1 MAGRSTPAERQ
12 LTEDRALL
20 YTRSITSTQEPCA
33 TAKES
38 EMLAATG
45 RESSS
50 RGAPIRHAVVVDG
63 EIEVSWQNSGVTA
76 RFSPFWL
83 RDHCH
88 TPESLHPD
96 TLQRQVD
103 TFSIP
108 TDIAPERL
116 ELADGGRTLR
126 VIWSHDGSVSILP
139 SDFLRG
145 MAETSGRITAPR
157 RRLWDRASMQR
168 NFPILEHAEIASGDP
183 GLLRWLSMVEEHG
196 FALASGVPATLEA
209 TQQLVERIGYV
220 RETIFGGM
228 WDFTA
233 NLAFKDTAY
242 TSAAIGPHTDGTYS
256 FDSPGYQMFH
266 CLQFDGTGG
275 ESTLVDG
282 FKVADQIRR
291 TDPLAFEVL
300 STVKVPAQ
308 YLGDGVHL
316 RAEHPVIALDHNDDF
331 AQIAY
336 NNYDRAPF
344 SLAPTRMAAF
354 YRALKLFNELI
365 NDPAYE
371 ITMRLEPGTALL
383 FDNWRTLHG
392 RRAYQGYRR
401 LCGAYLNK
409 EDVES
414 KLRVLRAIAGGGGTP

>member
-1 MAGRSTPAERQ
+1 MLDSVVQAESCPG
-12 LTEDRALL
+12 ALL
-20 YTRSITSTQEPCA
+20 RQ
-33 TAKES
+33 
-38 EMLAATG
+38 
-45 RESSS
+45 
-50 RGAPIRHAVVVDG
+50 AVLVDG
-63 EIEVSWQNSGVTA
+63 EVEVSWGAGLTA

-88 TPESLHPD
+88 TKESLHPD

-103 TFSIP
+103 TFAIP
-108 TDIAPERL
+108 ADIMPARL
-116 ELADGGRTLR
+116 ELADGGKTLR
-126 VIWSHDGSVSILP
+126 VVWSHDGSESVLP
-139 SDFLRG
+139 SAFLRG
-145 MAETSGRITAPR
+145 IAETSGRITAPP
-157 RRLWDRASMQR
+157 RRLWDRAGLGQD
-168 NFPILEHAEIASGDP
+168 FPTMEHAQIVAGDA
-183 GLLRWLSMVEEHG
+183 GLLHWLEMVEEYG

-209 TQQLVERIGYV
+209 TQELVTRIGYV
-220 RETIFGGM
+220 RATIFGGM

-266 CLQFDGTGG
+266 CLQFDGSGG

-282 FKVADQIRR
+282 FKVADRIRK
-291 TDPLAFEVL
+291 TDPLGFEVL
-300 STVKVPAQ
+300 SSVKVPAQ

-316 RAEHPVIALDHNDDF
+316 RAEHPIIGLDHNGDC

-344 SLAPTRMAAF
+344 SLPRPRMAAF
-354 YRALKLFNELI
+354 YRALKTFNELI
-365 NDPAYE
+365 ND
-371 ITMRLEPGTALL
+371 RLAPGTALL

-414 KLRVLRAIAGGGGTP
+414 KLRVLRAAVKSR